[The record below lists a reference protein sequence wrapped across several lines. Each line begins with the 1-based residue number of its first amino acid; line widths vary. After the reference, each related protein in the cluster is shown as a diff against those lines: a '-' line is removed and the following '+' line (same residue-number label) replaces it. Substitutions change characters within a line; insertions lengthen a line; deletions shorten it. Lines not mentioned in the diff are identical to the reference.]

1 MSPPAI
7 DRLRALPIKEIIATN
22 SVPLPP
28 EKRLPNMTVLSV
40 APLLSEVILR
50 THEGMS
56 VGQMFNE

>member
-1 MSPPAI
+1 MPKAA
-7 DRLRALPIKEIIATN
+7 RHFAIKEIITTN
-22 SVPLPP
+22 SVPLPA
-28 EKRLPNMTVLSV
+28 EKRLPNVTILSV